1 MSGSMSGADIE
12 ALRLLAD
19 KFVEGSETLDTVAT
33 AVEAATPQEDGWSGP
48 DADGFRQ
55 EWTGSHLTKLRD
67 AAAALSDAAATVRSN
82 ADAQETTSNE
92 YSGGTGPGGG
102 TNGNGVP
109 GESDSGFNWAG
120 LGLAGM
126 LGAKGIGFGLAAM
139 KAIKTAPAL
148 AGLLSATRLGDAA
161 RIADATT
168 DVFRGAGGL
177 VGRTAASIGVAE
189 DFGIIGKLGDK
200 LGMAASTVGTL
211 GRVVG
216 TAGGVFG
223 VIGGFNQMFNTQYDG
238 VRGGV
243 DRVMG
248 GLSVIG
254 GAGGIAMA
262 LGGAAMLGP
271 VGVGIVVGAGVVAGA
286 WALGNLVYDNREAIG
301 AAASTA
307 WNATTGAVS
316 SAWNATTEGIGN
328 MADAAGEAVS
338 DVGDAVGDGLEAAG
352 DFVGGLFD

>member
-1 MSGSMSGADIE
+1 LVGADIE

-19 KFVEGSETLDTVAT
+19 TFDQGSATLDNVVVS
-33 AVEAATPQEDGWSGP
+33 VEAAIPQGDGWSGP
-48 DADGFRQ
+48 DAEGFRQ
-55 EWTGSHLTKLRD
+55 EWSGSHLTRLKD
-67 AAAALSDAAATVRSN
+67 TAAALVDVAGKVRAN
-82 ADAQETTSNE
+82 ADAQETTSND
-92 YSGGTGPGGG
+92 YAGGPGGG
-102 TNGNGVP
+102 GDGTGVP
-109 GESDSGFNWAG
+109 GASDSGFNWAG

-126 LGAKGIGFGLAAM
+126 LAGKGLGFGLAAM

-148 AGLLSATRLGDAA
+148 AGLLSATRLGTAA
-161 RIADATT
+161 DIADATT

-177 VGRTAASIGVAE
+177 VGRTAAGIGIAE
-189 DFGIIGKLGDK
+189 DFGIIGNISGKLG
-200 LGMAASTVGTL
+200 LASSAGAIA
-211 GRVVG
+211 RVAG

-223 VIGGFNQMFNTQYDG
+223 VVGGLNQMFNTQYDG

-254 GAGGIAMA
+254 GAGGMAMA

-271 VGVGIVVGAGVVAGA
+271 VGVGVVVGAGVVAGA

-307 WNATTGAVS
+307 WNATTGAAS
-316 SAWNATTEGIGN
+316 DAWNATTEGIGN

>member
-1 MSGSMSGADIE
+1 MSGGMVGADIE

-19 KFVEGSETLDTVAT
+19 KFDEGSERLETIVTTVES
-33 AVEAATPQEDGWSGP
+33 AVPQQNGWSGP
-48 DADGFRQ
+48 DAEGFRQ
-55 EWTGSHLTKLRD
+55 EWSGTHLVKLRET
-67 AAAALSDAAATVRSN
+67 AAALGEVAGKVRSN
-82 ADAQETTSNE
+82 ADAQEQTSND
-92 YSGGTGPGGG
+92 YSGIGGGTGG
-102 TNGNGVP
+102 TDVAGA
-109 GESDSGFNWAG
+109 SDSGFNWAG

-126 LGAKGIGFGLAAM
+126 LGAKGIGFALAAT

-177 VGRTAASIGVAE
+177 VGRTAAGIGVAE
-189 DFGIIGKLGDK
+189 DFGLIGKMS
-200 LGMAASTVGTL
+200 GMVGLASSAGTIA
-211 GRVVG
+211 RVAG

-271 VGVGIVVGAGVVAGA
+271 VGVGIAVGAGVVAGA
-286 WALGNLVYDNREAIG
+286 WALGNLVYDNWDSISG
-301 AAASTA
+301 AASTA
-307 WNATTGAVS
+307 AGWVGDRAGDVA
-316 SAWNATTEGIGN
+316 EGIGN
-328 MADAAGEAVS
+328 MADAAGDVVS
-338 DVGDAVGDGLEAAG
+338 DVGDAVGDGLSAAG
-352 DFVGGLFD
+352 DFVGGLFS